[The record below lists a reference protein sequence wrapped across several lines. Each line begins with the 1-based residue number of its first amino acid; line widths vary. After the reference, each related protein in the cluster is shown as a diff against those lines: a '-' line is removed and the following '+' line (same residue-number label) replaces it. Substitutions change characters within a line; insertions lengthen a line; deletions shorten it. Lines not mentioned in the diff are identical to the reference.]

1 MSPLTLN
8 PHFGK
13 LPYDPQKDIAPVANV
28 MYAPMILLGTPSFTG
43 KSFADM
49 LGQSRAKPGSIRWS
63 TSGLGTV
70 GHLALEQIKTQAR
83 VDITL
88 IPYKGGGQQLTD
100 ALGGQ
105 VEVMST
111 NVGPTLMQH
120 IASGKLRP
128 LAVGAPHR
136 LDALPNVPTFAELGY
151 AKANMASTFGV
162 FAPAKTP
169 VPVITRLNAEINKA
183 LAAPDL
189 RDRLTQ
195 AAVVPAGGTPEQFAA
210 AIRAEY
216 DSNGRIVRAAGIKE
230 Q

>member
-1 MSPLTLN
+1 
-8 PHFGK
+8 
-13 LPYDPQKDIAPVANV
+13 
-28 MYAPMILLGTPSFTG
+28 
-43 KSFADM
+43 
-49 LGQSRAKPGSIRWS
+49 
-63 TSGLGTV
+63 
-70 GHLALEQIKTQAR
+70 

-120 IASGKLRP
+120 ITSGKLRP

-136 LDALPNVPTFAELGY
+136 LDALPNVPTFTELGY

-169 VPVITRLNAEINKA
+169 APVITRLNAEINKA
-183 LAAPDL
+183 LSAPDL

-195 AAVVPAGGTPEQFAA
+195 AAVVPVGGTPQQFAA